1 MKKDNL
7 IIGMLVFCLGLISI
21 GVFSLVQKK
30 MLINEP
36 VEVVEQA
43 PETVVEEPVETHNSF
58 RIFMVGDGLLHGA
71 VYKAARQA
79 DGTYDFN
86 TMIWRM
92 GNLARQYDIAYYNQE
107 TILGGTE
114 LGLAHYP
121 RFNSPQEFGENMV
134 GNGFNMVSLATNHC
148 LDKDEEGILRSMAFW
163 NSQPVVKAGTYL
175 SWEEQQAMPV
185 YECNGITYTYIN
197 YTYGTNGLYPPAGK
211 EYLVNVYTPDNLLAD
226 IERANGM
233 SDVVIVAIHWG
244 TEYQHDPNSEQIE
257 LAQRMADAGADVI
270 IGTHPHVIQPVEWI
284 GDSICFYSLGN
295 MISAQ
300 EDTEKLIGM
309 MGEVTVNKDCVN
321 GECKISVSDPRA
333 DLCYTYYTRTYKDF
347 EVIPFYD
354 LDEEHLPNHEAIYE
368 QFKPIITRR
377 DSSITV
383 GLSEY

>member
-1 MKKDNL
+1 
-7 IIGMLVFCLGLISI
+7 
-21 GVFSLVQKK
+21 
-30 MLINEP
+30 
-36 VEVVEQA
+36 
-43 PETVVEEPVETHNSF
+43 
-58 RIFMVGDGLLHGA
+58 
-71 VYKAARQA
+71 
-79 DGTYDFN
+79 
-86 TMIWRM
+86 
-92 GNLARQYDIAYYNQE
+92 
-107 TILGGTE
+107 
-114 LGLAHYP
+114 
-121 RFNSPQEFGENMV
+121 
-134 GNGFNMVSLATNHC
+134 
-148 LDKDEEGILRSMAFW
+148 
-163 NSQPVVKAGTYL
+163 
-175 SWEEQQAMPV
+175 MPV

-333 DLCYTYYTRTYKDF
+333 DLCYTYSTRTYKDF
-347 EVIPFYD
+347 EVITFYD